1 MEFEDFTWNFMGIMQ
16 TKIAMPTKRG
26 GQDPSKRSR
35 DRRMVRWCLACPT
48 IHEYRRL
55 PFFAPLAQTFFFGAK
70 HLSPAFSMLLAHMQS
85 LRCTK
90 LTSAVFHPSY
100 PLSHTH
106 TTASCR
112 YLFLD
117 GWNVICMRML
127 VVWNMTF
134 IFSIYIYIYIYIG
147 NFLIPTDFH
156 IFQRGGSNQLHSA
169 HFQDELVEV
178 DGE

>member
-26 GQDPSKRSR
+26 GQDPSKHGAWHAR
-35 DRRMVRWCLACPT
+35 PF
-48 IHEYRRL
+48 IG
-55 PFFAPLAQTFFFGAK
+55 FFAPLAQTFFFWAK

-106 TTASCR
+106 TPQHLA
-112 YLFLD
+112 D
-117 GWNVICMRML
+117 
-127 VVWNMTF
+127 TF
-134 IFSIYIYIYIYIG
+134 SWTVG
-147 NFLIPTDFH
+147 T
-156 IFQRGGSNQLHSA
+156 
-169 HFQDELVEV
+169 
-178 DGE
+178 